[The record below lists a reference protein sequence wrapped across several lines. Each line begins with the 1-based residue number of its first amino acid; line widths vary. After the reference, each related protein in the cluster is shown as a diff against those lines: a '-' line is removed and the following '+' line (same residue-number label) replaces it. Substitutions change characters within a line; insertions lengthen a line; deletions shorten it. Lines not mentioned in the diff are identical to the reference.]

1 MSSQRK
7 IAVLLCLSGSAAH
20 AEQTIINLNQA
31 AQTILDQLELSQ
43 TLTAGALYYAGT
55 GGVIE
60 AGTMQTAS
68 ITDQMQNDLN
78 GAISAVTAA
87 TYYDSHQLLLDEYDA
102 TMVQLDSAVDNLVD
116 ATLVLMTVSTLADMA
131 AQADTVQEQLAFQ
144 NLLENSPEMQIT
156 DTEQG
161 AYNNAL
167 ASVQDLAREAGAF
180 LAAANNSFVTS
191 TTDAYAA
198 QAGISLYGGGA
209 VYSATADILS
219 ITGESAFGLGFNGFL
234 QSAQVSVDDVYDA
247 GYGS

>member
-1 MSSQRK
+1 MSSQWK

-87 TYYDSHQLLLDEYDA
+87 TYYDGHQLLLDEYDA

-144 NLLENSPEMQIT
+144 NLLENSPEMQSPIPSKAPIT
-156 DTEQG
+156 TRWPRCRIWPERRG
-161 AYNNAL
+161 RFSL
-167 ASVQDLAREAGAF
+167 RRTIASSHRRRMPTRRRPGSRSMAEARFIARRP
-180 LAAANNSFVTS
+180 TS
-191 TTDAYAA
+191 
-198 QAGISLYGGGA
+198 
-209 VYSATADILS
+209 
-219 ITGESAFGLGFNGFL
+219 
-234 QSAQVSVDDVYDA
+234 
-247 GYGS
+247 